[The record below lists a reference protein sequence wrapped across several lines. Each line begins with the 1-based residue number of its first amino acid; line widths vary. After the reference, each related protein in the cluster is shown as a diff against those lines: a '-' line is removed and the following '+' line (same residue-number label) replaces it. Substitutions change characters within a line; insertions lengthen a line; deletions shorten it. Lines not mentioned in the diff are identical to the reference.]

1 MRLSNS
7 AITFLTTL
15 GLLTIGVMLLDIR
28 QNGVSYWIFPT
39 SYKGCGTSHLRLL
52 TAEDFPWN
60 ESARCRLTYF
70 TSPEVIVHE
79 AIHTKHS
86 FPEWKT
92 LLPPGQSTLLQGS
105 VSVDGRMIFPFLVR
119 SREIFHEEH
128 VIVRL
133 DVPGEAS
140 RVYVV
145 PVDWGVRG
153 NRDTAT
159 LSKDS
164 QYYNLPD
171 L

>member
-1 MRLSNS
+1 
-7 AITFLTTL
+7 
-15 GLLTIGVMLLDIR
+15 MLLDIR

-60 ESARCRLTYF
+60 ESARCRLIHTN
-70 TSPEVIVHE
+70 SPEEIVQE
-79 AIHTKHS
+79 SIYTKHS

-92 LLPPGQSTLLQGS
+92 LQPPGQSTLLQGS
-105 VSVDGRMIFPFLVR
+105 VAVDGRMIFPFLVR
-119 SREIFHEEH
+119 SKKIFQEKH

-133 DVPGEAS
+133 DLPGEAS

-153 NRDTAT
+153 NRATAT

-164 QYYNLPD
+164 QYYNLPEM
-171 L
+171 

>member
-28 QNGVSYWIFPT
+28 QNGVSYWLFPT

-52 TAEDFPWN
+52 TAENFPRN
-60 ESARCRLTYF
+60 ESARCRLIHTN
-70 TSPEVIVHE
+70 SPEEIVQE
-79 AIHTKHS
+79 AIYTKHS

-92 LLPPGQSTLLQGS
+92 LQPPGQSTLLQGS
-105 VSVDGRMIFPFLVR
+105 QTVEGRMIFPGIVR
-119 SREIFHEEH
+119 AKRIFQEKH

-153 NRDTAT
+153 NRATAT

-164 QYYNLPD
+164 QYHNLPD

>member
-1 MRLSNS
+1 MRFSNS

-39 SYKGCGTSHLRLL
+39 PYKGCGTSHLRLL

-60 ESARCRLTYF
+60 ASARCRL
-70 TSPEVIVHE
+70 
-79 AIHTKHS
+79 IHTNSSEEIVQEAVYMKHS
-86 FPEWKT
+86 IPEWTT
-92 LLPPGQSTLLQGS
+92 LQPPGQSTLLQGS
-105 VSVDGRMIFPFLVR
+105 VAVDGRMIFPLLVR
-119 SREIFHEEH
+119 SKKIFQEKH

-153 NRDTAT
+153 NRATAT

-164 QYYNLPD
+164 QYYNLPEM
-171 L
+171 

>member
-28 QNGVSYWIFPT
+28 QNGVSYWLAIT
-39 SYKGCGTSHLRLL
+39 GYRACGSSHLRLL

-60 ESARCRLTYF
+60 ESASCRLIHTN
-70 TSPEVIVHE
+70 SPEEIVQE
-79 AIHTKHS
+79 AIYTKHS

-92 LLPPGQSTLLQGS
+92 LQPPGQSTLLQGS
-105 VSVDGRMIFPFLVR
+105 QSVEGSMIFPGIVR
-119 SREIFHEEH
+119 AKRIFQEKQA
-128 VIVRL
+128 IVRL

-153 NRDTAT
+153 NRATAT

-164 QYYNLPD
+164 QYYNLPEM
-171 L
+171 